1 MKAIFICDNKDEWE
15 IYSNL
20 FKVHYPKIELT
31 CKLNLKDVARHVSEA
46 GPPLFTI
53 IDSLLKEDSLEKV
66 FHEVCMLTERRP
78 VIFIEPAPPAKKK
91 FPIDFFEVNSANCFI
106 KRPLKIEFFKESINK
121 VIKSIHGEMMKLS
134 SVELDKDSCLPVKV
148 RNFYRF
154 KKVPYDVYLELS
166 DTKFVK
172 IINKNETFPEGLI
185 QKYIRK
191 KVRFFYLEKKDHLQF
206 LERSLVSLLKILH
219 TPKIARESVLAAQIS
234 SVAIIH
240 EYVRTIGVSDHI
252 ILLTKK
258 LIDKTFRVY
267 RDSRDLINI
276 LKIFP
281 FRDRDL
287 SEQAVLIMYVCEA
300 MLNDMGWGNDIMRA
314 KLGLASVIHDCL
326 LINDDLHKV
335 TSLNDPNLEM
345 FSEEEQEEYKVHAM
359 RTAEVALDFSGF
371 PETEFIITQHHELPN
386 GEGFPQGLNSH
397 QITALSCVFIIA
409 NNFVASLAQG
419 KLSKANINKILKEF
433 TEIYDVGNFKKPLSS
448 LKKFFRSM

>member
-1 MKAIFICDNKDEWE
+1 MKAIFICDNKDEWG

-20 FKVHYPKIELT
+20 FKAHYPKIELT
-31 CKLNLKDVARHVSEA
+31 CKLNLRDVARHIAEQ

-53 IDSLLKEDSLEKV
+53 IDSLIKEESLENV

-78 VIFIEPAPPAKKK
+78 IIFIEPAPPVQKR
-91 FPIDFFEVNSANCFI
+91 FPIDFFEINFANSFI
-106 KRPLKIEFFKESINK
+106 KRPLKIELFKKSVNK
-121 VIKSIHGEMMKLS
+121 VIKAIHSEMMKLS
-134 SVELDKDSCLPVKV
+134 SVELDRESCLPVKV

-166 DTKFVK
+166 ETKFTK
-172 IINKNETFPEGLI
+172 IINKNEPYNEGLI
-185 QKYIRK
+185 QKYIQK

-206 LERSLVSLLKILH
+206 LEKSLVSLLKILH
-219 TPKIARESVLAAQIS
+219 TPRIAKESVLSAQIS

-240 EYVRTIGVSDHI
+240 EYIRTIGVSDHI

-267 RDSRDLINI
+267 RDCRDLINV
-276 LKIFP
+276 LKIYP
-281 FRDRDL
+281 FQDRDL
-287 SEQAVLIMYVCEA
+287 SEQAVLTMYVCEA
-300 MLNDMGWGNDIMRA
+300 ILNDMGWGNDIMRS
-314 KLGLASVIHDCL
+314 KLGLASIIHDCL

-359 RTAEVALDFSGF
+359 NTAEVALYFSGF
-371 PETEFIITQHHELPN
+371 PETEFIIIQHHELPN

-409 NNFVASLAQG
+409 NNFVAGLAQG
-419 KLSKANINKILKEF
+419 KLSKTNINKILKEF
-433 TEIYDVGNFKKPLSS
+433 TEIYDVGNFKKPLAS
-448 LKKFFRSM
+448 LKKFFQNM